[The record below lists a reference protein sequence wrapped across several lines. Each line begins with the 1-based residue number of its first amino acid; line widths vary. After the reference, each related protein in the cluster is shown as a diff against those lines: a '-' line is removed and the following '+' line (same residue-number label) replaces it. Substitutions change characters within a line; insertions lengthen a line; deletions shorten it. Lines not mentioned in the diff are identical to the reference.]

1 MSYNPSADRGGE
13 GYGSAGVSS
22 EAGYARDNNPGR
34 RRDLNEALTLGHM
47 ELRPDAHASA
57 SFQGQQHQPQPKG
70 DSEMGGR
77 HIYPMASHEQVHRP
91 IHTQR
96 TEGAQ
101 LQQQYQQQ
109 YRQAPA
115 VSYGTGLEQDQS
127 RHGKQAIGNSSA
139 ASAFNMRADT
149 VQSYSSG
156 IHRVHGNDTS
166 SSSMQGGGSAPKV
179 GPYSSS
185 SSGDPET
192 NSNPEGHRS
201 YGQYHSETMA
211 RYS

>member
-1 MSYNPSADRGGE
+1 MSDA
-13 GYGSAGVSS
+13 ASS
-22 EAGYARDNNPGR
+22 RDNNPGR

-57 SFQGQQHQPQPKG
+57 SFQAQQHKPQPKC

-77 HIYPMASHEQVHRP
+77 HIYPMSSHEQVHRP
-91 IHTQR
+91 IYTQR

-115 VSYGTGLEQDQS
+115 VSYGTGLEQDQA
-127 RHGKQAIGNSSA
+127 RHGKQAIGNTPA

-156 IHRVHGNDTS
+156 IHRVHGNGS
-166 SSSMQGGGSAPKV
+166 STQGGGSSQKV

-185 SSGDPET
+185 SCDPAV
-192 NSNPEGHRS
+192 NKNPEGHRS
-201 YGQYHSETMA
+201 YGTYSSETMA